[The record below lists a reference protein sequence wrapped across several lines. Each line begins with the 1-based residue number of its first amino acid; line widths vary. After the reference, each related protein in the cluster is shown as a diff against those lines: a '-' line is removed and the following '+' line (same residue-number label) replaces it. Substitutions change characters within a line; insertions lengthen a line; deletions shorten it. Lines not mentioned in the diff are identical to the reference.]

1 MTRGVDVSWQMHFQ
15 LECSHA
21 AESLQAGGNFYDLL
35 NPVNV
40 GPTPARLSPRQ
51 KKKRVQA
58 AKFTENIS
66 ALAKSPPSASDE

>member
-1 MTRGVDVSWQMHFQ
+1 MSWQTHFQ
-15 LECSHA
+15 LECFHA

-58 AKFTENIS
+58 AKFAENIN
-66 ALAKSPPSASDE
+66 ALEKIPQSTSDE